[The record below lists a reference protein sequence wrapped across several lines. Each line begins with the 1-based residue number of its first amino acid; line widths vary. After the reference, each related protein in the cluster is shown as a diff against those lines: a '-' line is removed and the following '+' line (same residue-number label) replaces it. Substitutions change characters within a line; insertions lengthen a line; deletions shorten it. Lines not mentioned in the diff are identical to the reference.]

1 MKISKSSVSGL
12 LIVLLAVVAVVVFS
26 AYRHFAFRA
35 KSLPPEVKHISLVG
49 EPEISAKEFLK
60 QGTNAGKFISLPPEQ
75 TGLDSLHVWDPPER
89 HRSLVT
95 GTFGSGVA
103 IGDIDQDGWQD
114 VFVARQTDTGRLFR
128 NLGGMQF
135 EDVTEAWG
143 IESDGMWATG
153 TTFVDINNDGRLDL
167 YLCGF
172 DCPNRLYINRGDHF
186 TEEAAEF
193 GLDFEGAS
201 VVMTFADYD
210 RDGDLDGYLVTN
222 FRSPKDTRPAQ
233 VIREPGKP
241 PRIADE
247 DREKMFLVTKP
258 DGSTIR
264 SRAGQ
269 FDHLY
274 RNDGGRFVEVTESSG
289 IGWQPYIGLSA
300 TWWDYNSDGWP
311 DLYVSNDYKGPDFLY
326 RNNGVNDEGEV
337 TFTDVISDAIPHTPW
352 YSMGSDFA
360 DINNDGRLDYIASD
374 MAGTTHYRDK
384 LSMGNMGGPDSDAW
398 FLNVPDPP
406 QYMRNAVYC
415 NTGTERFMEVAFL
428 TGLAKTDWTWALKF
442 ADFDNDGW
450 QDLFCTNGMT
460 RDFFNSDL
468 RDQIDKQIKEKRSS
482 LTAKQVA
489 DLNFDFWTAQ
499 EPYRLNNLAF
509 QNQGELKFKELGQK
523 WGLDHLGVST
533 GAGVGDL
540 DNDGDLDLVITGF
553 EEPVRLY
560 RNELESGNAIRFEL
574 LSERGNRNSLGAR
587 IELRDAQGNLM
598 QVRYSSNARG
608 FMSTHEPILHFGVG
622 DLESVSEARVIW
634 PSGNVQEFR
643 DLKVNQTYTIIET
656 EDAERPPAIASD
668 TMFAPSESLAKF
680 QHREFSFDDFAQQP
694 LLPNQYSQLGPGMAW
709 GDFDGDGD
717 FDFYLGGAAFSKGRL
732 VENLGDG
739 VFETVKSTA
748 LEDHSTREDMGSV
761 FFDADGDQDL
771 DLYIVSGGV
780 EAEIGSDTLQDR
792 LYLNDGKGEY
802 TESATLPDTRF
813 SGSCVNVCDF
823 DRDGKL
829 DLFVGGRI
837 VPGSW
842 PESPRSALLRNTG
855 QGFEDVTSKV
865 APDLNECGMVTG
877 AIWSDIDGDDWID
890 LLVTL
895 EWGPVKLFRNI
906 EGQLVEQTQ
915 AAGLS
920 ERQGWHNSI
929 CGGDIDNDGDT
940 DFVIGNWGLN
950 SKYKATSESP
960 AALFYGDF
968 EGNGKKRIV
977 EAKFEDGVCLPRRGL
992 SCSSS
997 AMPMVR
1003 EKLPTF
1009 HEFAT
1014 SDLFDIYTDERIEDS
1029 TRFEANHLES
1039 GVLINETVD
1048 GKVAFRFVPLP
1059 RLAQISA
1066 IFGCQLVDV
1075 DSDGFLDLYAVQ
1087 NFYGPQRES
1096 GYLDGGVS
1104 LLLLGTG
1111 TGEFRAVTPAESGLV
1126 VPGDATSLVATDL
1139 NGDAQ
1144 VDFVIGKNNGVLQA
1158 YVNQNTVPGTPL
1170 RIADYADGRLAIGAK
1185 VFLKL
1190 PNGQQRLHEVFAG
1203 QSYLSQMPQVI
1214 YGGGQIQKIEWPKIA
1229 NENE

>member
-1 MKISKSSVSGL
+1 MKISKSTVSGL
-12 LIVLLAVVAVVVFS
+12 LIGLLAVVAVLVFS
-26 AYRHFAFRA
+26 AYRHFASRA
-35 KSLPPEVKHISLVG
+35 KSLPPEVRAVSLVG
-49 EPEISAKEFLK
+49 EPEISAKEFVK
-60 QGTNAGKFISLPPEQ
+60 QRTNAGKFISLPPEQ

-135 EDVTEAWG
+135 EDVTEGWG
-143 IESDGMWATG
+143 IETDGMWATG

-172 DCPNRLYINRGDHF
+172 DCPNRLYINQGDHF

-222 FRSPKDTRPAQ
+222 FQPLKDTRPVR
-233 VIREPGKP
+233 VIRESGKP

-247 DREKMFLVTKP
+247 DREKMFLVRKP
-258 DGSTIR
+258 DGSMMR

-326 RNNGVNDEGEV
+326 RNNGANDQGEV
-337 TFTDVISDAIPHTPW
+337 TFTNVISDAIPHTPW

-384 LSMGNMGGPDSDAW
+384 LSMGNMGGPGSAAW

-468 RDQIDKQIKEKRSS
+468 RDQIGKQIMKKRSS

-509 QNQGELKFKELGQK
+509 QNQGELEFKEVGQK

-587 IELRDAQGNLM
+587 IELRDAQGHLM

-608 FMSTHEPILHFGVG
+608 FM
-622 DLESVSEARVIW
+622 
-634 PSGNVQEFR
+634 
-643 DLKVNQTYTIIET
+643 
-656 EDAERPPAIASD
+656 
-668 TMFAPSESLAKF
+668 
-680 QHREFSFDDFAQQP
+680 
-694 LLPNQYSQLGPGMAW
+694 
-709 GDFDGDGD
+709 
-717 FDFYLGGAAFSKGRL
+717 
-732 VENLGDG
+732 
-739 VFETVKSTA
+739 
-748 LEDHSTREDMGSV
+748 
-761 FFDADGDQDL
+761 
-771 DLYIVSGGV
+771 
-780 EAEIGSDTLQDR
+780 
-792 LYLNDGKGEY
+792 
-802 TESATLPDTRF
+802 
-813 SGSCVNVCDF
+813 
-823 DRDGKL
+823 
-829 DLFVGGRI
+829 
-837 VPGSW
+837 
-842 PESPRSALLRNTG
+842 
-855 QGFEDVTSKV
+855 
-865 APDLNECGMVTG
+865 
-877 AIWSDIDGDDWID
+877 
-890 LLVTL
+890 
-895 EWGPVKLFRNI
+895 
-906 EGQLVEQTQ
+906 
-915 AAGLS
+915 
-920 ERQGWHNSI
+920 
-929 CGGDIDNDGDT
+929 
-940 DFVIGNWGLN
+940 
-950 SKYKATSESP
+950 
-960 AALFYGDF
+960 
-968 EGNGKKRIV
+968 
-977 EAKFEDGVCLPRRGL
+977 
-992 SCSSS
+992 
-997 AMPMVR
+997 
-1003 EKLPTF
+1003 
-1009 HEFAT
+1009 
-1014 SDLFDIYTDERIEDS
+1014 
-1029 TRFEANHLES
+1029 
-1039 GVLINETVD
+1039 
-1048 GKVAFRFVPLP
+1048 
-1059 RLAQISA
+1059 
-1066 IFGCQLVDV
+1066 
-1075 DSDGFLDLYAVQ
+1075 
-1087 NFYGPQRES
+1087 
-1096 GYLDGGVS
+1096 
-1104 LLLLGTG
+1104 
-1111 TGEFRAVTPAESGLV
+1111 
-1126 VPGDATSLVATDL
+1126 
-1139 NGDAQ
+1139 
-1144 VDFVIGKNNGVLQA
+1144 
-1158 YVNQNTVPGTPL
+1158 
-1170 RIADYADGRLAIGAK
+1170 
-1185 VFLKL
+1185 
-1190 PNGQQRLHEVFAG
+1190 
-1203 QSYLSQMPQVI
+1203 
-1214 YGGGQIQKIEWPKIA
+1214 
-1229 NENE
+1229 